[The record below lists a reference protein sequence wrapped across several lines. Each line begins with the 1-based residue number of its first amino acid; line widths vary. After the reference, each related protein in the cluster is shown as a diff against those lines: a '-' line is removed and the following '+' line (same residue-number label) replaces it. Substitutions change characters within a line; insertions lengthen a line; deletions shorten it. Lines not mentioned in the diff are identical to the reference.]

1 MKKKDY
7 WRVFILDKPVIQSV
21 QILKKICGY
30 FHWYFFVILSFFVF
44 CLFYF
49 CSNSTNSVVAGRG
62 KKVVG
67 GLKGGRS
74 FFPTRFN
81 GSGLWFRSEVSVIDV
96 VIECDYNTNLNIN
109 QQNDKS
115 IRNTEVHPSGYDY
128 KWWRRVMMKQQ
139 SKSSSST
146 PTRRGRVGIEPDL
159 TRLNETQDF
168 YW

>member
-1 MKKKDY
+1 M
-7 WRVFILDKPVIQSV
+7 
-21 QILKKICGY
+21 
-30 FHWYFFVILSFFVF
+30 
-44 CLFYF
+44 
-49 CSNSTNSVVAGRG
+49 AGRG

-128 KWWRRVMMKQQ
+128 K
-139 SKSSSST
+139 
-146 PTRRGRVGIEPDL
+146 
-159 TRLNETQDF
+159 
-168 YW
+168 